1 MPCQEPGHPLHDLLA
16 WHIGLLLNLQD
27 SESAFWKMV
36 TRMSGAVPFLQKSW
50 LKDTLVSVSYHL
62 EPSSPVSEGRCPR
75 LRAVTSLAPGQ
86 EGSHLCTPPA
96 PCLQSHN
103 STMRSAPLT
112 RAHEATGPSHKT
124 VNHETKVHSW
134 VFEKTQSMFFQLYHV
149 LSDNPKMRN
158 AT

>member
-1 MPCQEPGHPLHDLLA
+1 
-16 WHIGLLLNLQD
+16 
-27 SESAFWKMV
+27 MV